1 MDSKIEFKIKL
12 ILNDLSELEE
22 REEEL
27 TQNENLLVM
36 YSYDWINSLSRLG
49 NIWKSI
55 NDQQRESIIQK
66 YEEVK
71 PIAMRLKL
79 PWPEELSE

>member
-49 NIWKSI
+49 NIWNSI

-71 PIAMRLKL
+71 PIAMKLEL
-79 PWPEELSE
+79 PWPEELA

>member
-12 ILNDLSELEE
+12 LLNDLFELEE

-36 YSYDWINSLSRLG
+36 YSYDWINSLSRLE
-49 NIWKSI
+49 NVWDLI
-55 NDQQRESIIQK
+55 DDEQRKQIIEKFEGVRLIAQK
-66 YEEVK
+66 
-71 PIAMRLKL
+71 LKL
-79 PWPEELSE
+79 PWPKELS